1 MMITVSLLLK
11 ALLLGV
17 GATLVLDIWGYLLR
31 VGFKIS
37 SLDMCMVGRWIGH
50 MTRGKFRHVHIGKV
64 SSYPLEVYIGWS
76 AHFIIGIVFVLIFLL
91 IVPAV
96 WVENPTMMPAVLFGV
111 GTVIFPFCVMQPAFG
126 FGVAASKTPKPM
138 IARLKSLI
146 SHAMFGVGIY
156 LSALLVKAAGLFF

>member
-1 MMITVSLLLK
+1 MITLSLLLK

-37 SLDMCMVGRWIGH
+37 SLDMCMVGRWIGY
-50 MTRGKFRHVHIGKV
+50 MTRGKFCHVHIGKV
-64 SSYPLEVYIGWS
+64 SPFPLEACIGWS
-76 AHFIIGIVFVLIFLL
+76 AHFLIGVVFALSFLL

-96 WVENPTMMPAVLFGV
+96 WMERPTILPAILFGV

-156 LSALLVKAAGLFF
+156 LSALLAKVAGLFF